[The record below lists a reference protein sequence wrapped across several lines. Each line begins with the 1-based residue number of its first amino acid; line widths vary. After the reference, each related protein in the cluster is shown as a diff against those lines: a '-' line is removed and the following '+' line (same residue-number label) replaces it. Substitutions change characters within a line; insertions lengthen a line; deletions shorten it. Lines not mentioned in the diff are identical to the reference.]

1 MNLTLAHVEAAFAPL
16 ELLPLL
22 LAAGLYAKRSLTL
35 ADKGRPVPLWRQLCF
50 AVGLL
55 IIVIA
60 LVSPVAHIAEE
71 LVIAHMV
78 EHLMLG
84 DVATLFLVL
93 GLTGPMLQPILA
105 IRLFDRLRILAHPL
119 VALPLWM
126 FNFYFWHIPALY
138 EAAYG
143 GAPVHALEHMSFI
156 FFGCL
161 VWMPVFGPLPK
172 PSWFTAGWKVG
183 YVIAVRFAGAIL
195 GNVLMWSGTVLYP
208 VYAEGERYWGISP
221 LADQSTAGVVMMV
234 EGTFLGL
241 GLLAWVFFEVSRE
254 GIEKQRLLDLA
265 LERGIE
271 LDEARAQRAVAAG
284 QAERLERQLIG
295 AGGDGDDR
303 QD

>member
-1 MNLTLAHVEAAFAPL
+1 MHPPLAHVEGAFAPL

-35 ADKGRPVPLWRQLCF
+35 AAKGRPVPLWRQLCF
-50 AVGLL
+50 AGGLL
-55 IIVIA
+55 TIAVA

-84 DVATLFLVL
+84 DIATLLLVL
-93 GLTGPMLQPILA
+93 GLTGPLLQPILA
-105 IRLFDRLRILAHPL
+105 IPVFDRLRILAHPL
-119 VALPLWM
+119 VAFPLWVA
-126 FNFYFWHIPALY
+126 NFYFWHIPALY
-138 EAAYG
+138 DAAYG
-143 GAPVHALEHMSFI
+143 GAFLHLVEHGSFI

-161 VWMPVFGPLPK
+161 MWMPIFGPLPK
-172 PSWFTAGWKVG
+172 PTWFNAGWKVA

-195 GNVLMWSGTVLYP
+195 GNVLMWSGSVLYP
-208 VYAEGERYWGISP
+208 KYAAGEAYWGISA

-265 LERGIE
+265 LERGVE

-284 QAERLERQLIG
+284 QAERLERQLVG
-295 AGGDGDDR
+295 AGGEGGSDE
-303 QD
+303 